1 VVSDPLMTSVDLI
14 RHAIEGQIRELGGD
28 DADVDNISMS
38 AAYAVWVWTVN
49 EMART

>member
-1 VVSDPLMTSVDLI
+1 MTSVDLI